1 MHPSHRPDFQESTVL
16 KILKTKNIIGF
27 TETKDDS
34 QVLKWFT
41 KEMAVGDV
49 VAVKKGKQPIALVM
63 VSGKPYRTNQVDE
76 DFDWFEHRR
85 VVEIL
90 DIYKPE
96 YNFSIP
102 HTRSTLSKCVDL
114 SAPTSKVIIDWY
126 KQIKS
131 NQTMKNITPE
141 LIQKTVDDL
150 QSKHSDLINDP
161 DFYFQYG
168 RDELINWQDYD
179 LSEVDTEELIELTEN
194 YQQLLKKVKTNQ
206 DINDILTQANKVI
219 AYCDSH
225 AKDKRIH
232 NKYDDCRVLAKA
244 FVRQNNWVENLVKY
258 KLDGYTLSSDSV
270 QNAINYLLK
279 PIENVSILSEDH
291 RKLISKK
298 LLGSGYQA
306 NSFVRQLKDFYK
318 PYINFKFKN
327 EENRT
332 QFLAVLSYEL
342 RLFWDVSETKKTS
355 NEKTDVMAE
364 NIQQAPLNQILFG
377 PPGTGKTYNLQH
389 YYFPKYTS
397 TEDSITV
404 DQHLTQLVQGL
415 SWWQVLGIALI
426 EKNNCKVKE
435 LVENR
440 WVQKKAELSESKN
453 VTATIWGTLQ
463 MHTFNESKTVNYTK
477 RQPPLIF
484 DKNEDKSWRVFED
497 EVKEIVPE
505 LFEHL
510 ESVENFKPSSTKTIK
525 HYKFITFHQ
534 SYAYEDFVE
543 GIKPIMN
550 DEYDDQSELKYEVK
564 SGVFKTICKMAE
576 SDPKNDY
583 CLFIDEINRGNV
595 SQIFGELIT
604 LIEDDKRKGAENEI
618 SVVLPYS
625 RKLFSVPK
633 NLHIIG
639 TMNTADRSVE
649 ALDSALRR
657 RFSFKEMQPKPDLI
671 ASEGKINGQIETK
684 EKPIDMV
691 KLLKVINKRI
701 EVLLDKDHLIGHS
714 YFIKVENLAD
724 LKRTFSDEIIPLLQE
739 YFFGDYGKISMVLGE
754 GFCVGEKVGSHTS
767 LFAETNNDYD
777 EPDYTDKLIYRF
789 PPFESDA
796 DFVDAINKLLKN
808 VGDEA

>member
-1 MHPSHRPDFQESTVL
+1 
-16 KILKTKNIIGF
+16 
-27 TETKDDS
+27 
-34 QVLKWFT
+34 
-41 KEMAVGDV
+41 
-49 VAVKKGKQPIALVM
+49 
-63 VSGKPYRTNQVDE
+63 
-76 DFDWFEHRR
+76 
-85 VVEIL
+85 
-90 DIYKPE
+90 
-96 YNFSIP
+96 
-102 HTRSTLSKCVDL
+102 
-114 SAPTSKVIIDWY
+114 
-126 KQIKS
+126 
-131 NQTMKNITPE
+131 
-141 LIQKTVDDL
+141 
-150 QSKHSDLINDP
+150 
-161 DFYFQYG
+161 
-168 RDELINWQDYD
+168 
-179 LSEVDTEELIELTEN
+179 
-194 YQQLLKKVKTNQ
+194 
-206 DINDILTQANKVI
+206 
-219 AYCDSH
+219 
-225 AKDKRIH
+225 
-232 NKYDDCRVLAKA
+232 
-244 FVRQNNWVENLVKY
+244 
-258 KLDGYTLSSDSV
+258 
-270 QNAINYLLK
+270 
-279 PIENVSILSEDH
+279 
-291 RKLISKK
+291 
-298 LLGSGYQA
+298 
-306 NSFVRQLKDFYK
+306 
-318 PYINFKFKN
+318 
-327 EENRT
+327 

-440 WVQKKAELSESKN
+440 WVQKKAELSDSKN
-453 VTATIWGTLQ
+453 GAATIGGTLQ

-477 RQPPLIF
+477 RQPPLVF

-576 SDPKNDY
+576 SDPKTDY

-739 YFFGDYGKISMVLGE
+739 YFFGDYGKISMVL
-754 GFCVGEKVGSHTS
+754 
-767 LFAETNNDYD
+767 
-777 EPDYTDKLIYRF
+777 
-789 PPFESDA
+789 
-796 DFVDAINKLLKN
+796 
-808 VGDEA
+808 